1 MLASMV
7 NGGGAGNINPFG
19 GLMGNPAALI
29 AFSKEGGSSL
39 KDIMMLQMIQGCNFQ
54 PAPVAAAPAAPAV
67 VEGPVAE

>member
-1 MLASMV
+1 MS
-7 NGGGAGNINPFG
+7 
-19 GLMGNPAALI
+19 NPAALI